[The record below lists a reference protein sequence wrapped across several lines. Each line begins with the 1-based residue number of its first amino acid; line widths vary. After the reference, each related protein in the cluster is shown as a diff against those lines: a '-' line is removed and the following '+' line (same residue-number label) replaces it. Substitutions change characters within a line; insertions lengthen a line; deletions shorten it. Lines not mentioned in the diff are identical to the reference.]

1 MQSEFLARISP
12 QQRVFLTRTAVLER
26 LCGPLCEAVLD
37 QPGATAT
44 LAAVARSNLLL
55 VPLDSHGEWYR
66 YHQLFRD
73 MLLAELRR
81 QEPELIPVL
90 RRRAAGWCRGKRPAG
105 GGAGVLHRRRRR

>member
-1 MQSEFLARISP
+1 MASFNGRRHQLVSRYMQSEFLARISP

-55 VPLDSHGEWYR
+55 VPLDSQGEWYR
-66 YHQLFRD
+66 YQPAVPRH
-73 MLLAELRR
+73 
-81 QEPELIPVL
+81 
-90 RRRAAGWCRGKRPAG
+90 AAGRTAPPE
-105 GGAGVLHRRRRR
+105 RRS